1 MTASNV
7 EIVRRLFDRFGRD
20 SVEGALELLSD
31 DFVVEVP
38 PSMSAE
44 PDVYEGH
51 AGALR
56 YFRGFDGL
64 LEDVSFEPLEM
75 IEEGDVVIV
84 QLRLAGRGV
93 ASGIE
98 VEQVAATLVRVAGGK
113 VNRIE
118 PYPDIEEARAAL
130 RGW

>member
-7 EIVRRLFDRFGRD
+7 EIVRSLFDRFGRD
-20 SVEGALELLSD
+20 SVAGALELLSE
-31 DFVVEVP
+31 DFVVVIP

-51 AGALR
+51 DGALR
-56 YFRGFDGL
+56 YFGGFDGL
-64 LEDVSFEPLEM
+64 LEDVRFEPLELV
-75 IEEGDVVIV
+75 EEGDAVIV
-84 QLRLAGRGV
+84 WLRLAGRGV

-98 VEQVAATLVRVAGGK
+98 VEQFAATLVGVADGK
-113 VNRIE
+113 VTRIE
-118 PYPDIEEARAAL
+118 PYPDVEAARAAL